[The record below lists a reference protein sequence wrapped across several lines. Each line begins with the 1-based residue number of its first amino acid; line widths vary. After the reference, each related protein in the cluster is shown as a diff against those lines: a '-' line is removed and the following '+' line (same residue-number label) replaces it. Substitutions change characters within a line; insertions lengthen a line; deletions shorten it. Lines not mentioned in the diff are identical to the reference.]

1 VVELFELSFV
11 CAPKRIEWLQVMAA
25 STLQVVELT
34 SVYHHRGV
42 HDALPRN
49 AKLMEGPYR
58 AAAVALRKS
67 FREIEDDELFHWSI
81 AEHMWAKHVRSPEA
95 MRNIL
100 DCAAEAPRAATEA
113 RVRRIELAERK
124 TI

>member
-1 VVELFELSFV
+1 
-11 CAPKRIEWLQVMAA
+11 MAA
-25 STLQVVELT
+25 STLQVVELA

-42 HDALPRN
+42 YDALLRN
-49 AKLMEGPYR
+49 AKLMEGHYR

-81 AEHMWAKHVRSPEA
+81 AERTSAKHVRSPEA

-100 DCAAEAPRAATEA
+100 ECAQSGHRGQGQEG
-113 RVRRIELAERK
+113 
-124 TI
+124 